1 MLRMTGY
8 ALAAA
13 GFLAVSVAQANQN
26 QLELQQNPELWATQL
41 GNYQGHRFS
50 ELDQINKENVNEL
63 RSVWQF
69 STGVLRGHE
78 GGPLYVG
85 DGRLYIHTPFPNK
98 IFALD
103 LEDEGRIVWSF
114 EPVQDSRVIPVMC
127 CDTVNRGLAY
137 ADGRLFLG
145 QADNTLVALDAESG
159 ELLWEVSNGDHTI
172 GESNTMSPLVVH
184 DKVIVGI
191 SGGEYGIRGHMTAY
205 GVETGEMVWRGYSTG
220 PDSEVLLDPSTAL
233 MMGEPIGEAELGVS
247 TWPEGEWEQGGGAP
261 RSEER
266 RVGKE
271 WRCRWWR
278 WHEKKK

>member
-103 LEDEGRIVWSF
+103 LE
-114 EPVQDSRVIPVMC
+114 
-127 CDTVNRGLAY
+127 
-137 ADGRLFLG
+137 
-145 QADNTLVALDAESG
+145 
-159 ELLWEVSNGDHTI
+159 
-172 GESNTMSPLVVH
+172 
-184 DKVIVGI
+184 
-191 SGGEYGIRGHMTAY
+191 
-205 GVETGEMVWRGYSTG
+205 
-220 PDSEVLLDPSTAL
+220 
-233 MMGEPIGEAELGVS
+233 
-247 TWPEGEWEQGGGAP
+247 
-261 RSEER
+261 
-266 RVGKE
+266 
-271 WRCRWWR
+271 
-278 WHEKKK
+278 